1 MLQARHAALH
11 CLLRLLQTRSLPS
24 FAEKDTAPTAGFLAH
39 LLLRT
44 AEAEVA
50 RGLQGSKA
58 IRLAALEVLLL
69 LITVLGKQQGGPTL
83 AFLLPGLIGGL
94 GKQLLAAGMP

>member
-1 MLQARHAALH
+1 M
-11 CLLRLLQTRSLPS
+11 PS
-24 FAEKDTAPTAGFLAH
+24 FSHEDTAPTAGYLAH

-50 RGLQGSKA
+50 RGLQGSKNV
-58 IRLAALEVLLL
+58 RLAALEALLL
-69 LITVLGKQQGGPTL
+69 LINALGEHDGESTL

-94 GKQLLAAGMP
+94 GKQLLAAGMSWS